1 MAINIYREYSTD
13 ELILGFP
20 CKVMN
25 VGNLYPIKVKDWLEF
40 LKYGSY
46 LRLSYKHLKLK
57 KKEDLLLFIFQMLI
71 ADKCKDCKTQEEQLN
86 KIDEC
91 IKEFERM
98 FSLIFRMDMKFIGD
112 DINDIKFQ
120 GYSDNGKVVAEV
132 NKKTYEMF
140 RIVVMKLNCMQEEL
154 LVEDDIILEHIRMQ
168 EASDRKR
175 NNITLGDIIL
185 KVSCYMNVSIE
196 AIKEWPIFLLYG
208 YFQEMIHF
216 ETCKTL
222 DMYRCAGAK
231 VDNISIT
238 DTVIPNL
245 YKRKTL
251 QDYLRDANSI
261 I

>member
-20 CKVMN
+20 CKVIN

-40 LKYGSY
+40 SKYGGY
-46 LRLSYKHLKLK
+46 LRLSYKHLKLE
-57 KKEDLLLFIFQMLI
+57 KKEDLLSFIFQMLLT
-71 ADKCKDCKTQEEQLN
+71 DKCKDCKTKEEQLN

-98 FSLIFRMDMKFIGD
+98 FSLVFRLDMKFVSD
-112 DINDIKFQ
+112 DINDIKFR
-120 GYSDNGKVVAEV
+120 GYTDDGQVIAEV

-140 RIVVMKLNCMQEEL
+140 RIVAMKLNCMQEEL
-154 LVEDDIILEHIRMQ
+154 LVEDDMILQHIQMQ
-168 EASDRKR
+168 EASDKKGK
-175 NNITLGDIIL
+175 NITLGDIIL
-185 KVSCYMNVSIE
+185 KVSWRMNVSIE
-196 AIKEWPIFLLYG
+196 TIKEWPIFLLYG
-208 YFQEMIHF
+208 YFQEIMHF

-231 VDNISIT
+231 VDNISIS
-238 DTVIPNL
+238 DSVIPNL
-245 YKRKTL
+245 YRRKSL

>member
-1 MAINIYREYSTD
+1 
-13 ELILGFP
+13 
-20 CKVMN
+20 
-25 VGNLYPIKVKDWLEF
+25 
-40 LKYGSY
+40 
-46 LRLSYKHLKLK
+46 
-57 KKEDLLLFIFQMLI
+57 
-71 ADKCKDCKTQEEQLN
+71 
-86 KIDEC
+86 
-91 IKEFERM
+91 
-98 FSLIFRMDMKFIGD
+98 MKFIGD

-196 AIKEWPIFLLYG
+196 TIKEWPIFLLYG